1 MRLEAPGRAALGEN
15 AMRLATIEHDGKAKA
30 AVLLADGSAVLLD
43 AAAGKAVGLAAD
55 DSTSSGDLFDLIA
68 GGAAS
73 LAAAQKVAD
82 AGAAGRTLTIAAD
95 AVRLLAPLPRPRK
108 NVFCVGRNY
117 AEHIAEGERAQNVKI
132 GVTEVPVF
140 FTKPPTAV
148 IGPGA
153 PIPIFADVST
163 SIDYE
168 VELAL
173 VIGEPGRDIPPERAY
188 EHIFG
193 YTIVNDVSARDVQRR
208 HGGQY
213 FKGKGLD
220 GSCPMG
226 PWIVTA
232 DEINDPTRLGIRL
245 RVNGE
250 TRQDSTTA
258 AMIFDIPTLIASLSA
273 GLTLESGDVIATGT
287 PSGVGYAM
295 DPPCFLRPG
304 DVVTCEID
312 GIGRLEN
319 PVEDGRK

>member
-1 MRLEAPGRAALGEN
+1 
-15 AMRLATIEHDGKAKA
+15 MRLATIEHEGRARPA
-30 AVLLADGSAVLLD
+30 TFRADGSAVLLD
-43 AAAGKAVGLAAD
+43 
-55 DSTSSGDLFDLIA
+55 SGDHALAPSLVDLIA
-68 GGAAS
+68 AGPDAVDRARR
-73 LAAAQKVAD
+73 LAAD
-82 AGAAGRTLTIAAD
+82 AGATVVPGD
-95 AVRLLAPLPRPRK
+95 AVRLLAPVPRPTK

-117 AEHIAEGERAQNVKI
+117 AEHIAEGERAQNIKVGI
-132 GVTEVPVF
+132 TEVPVF

-153 PIPIFADVST
+153 AIPIFADVST

-173 VIGEPGRDIPPERAY
+173 VIGRPGRDIRPENAFA
-188 EHIFG
+188 HIFG

-213 FKGKGLD
+213 FKGKALD

-232 DEINDPTRLGIRL
+232 DEIADPGRLGIRL
-245 RVNGE
+245 WVNGE
-250 TRQDSTTA
+250 KRQDSTTA

-273 GLTLESGDVIATGT
+273 GLTLEAGDIIATGT

-295 DPPCFLRPG
+295 DPPRFLQPG

-319 PVEDGRK
+319 PVADGRS